1 MGNCINCNCIE
12 EVVAHPRANNN
23 LIERIVNFFS
33 NFTIEGAE
41 DISKIK

>member
-1 MGNCINCNCIE
+1 MENCINCNCIE
-12 EVVAHPRANNN
+12 EVVAHQKANNN
-23 LIERIVNFFS
+23 FIERIVNFLS